1 MQDAAK
7 EKKKFSSS
15 TDEQI
20 NVLKKRMEKLKKKS
34 KAEKIGKLN
43 VQRIK
48 LHKLVASFVSRGW
61 PEDYETLKSNITTIF
76 EE

>member
-7 EKKKFSSS
+7 EKKKLKPSFN
-15 TDEQI
+15 EQMD
-20 NVLKKRMEKLKKKS
+20 VLKKRMEKLKKKS
-34 KAEKIGKLN
+34 KAEKIERLN

-48 LHKLVASFVSRGW
+48 LHKLVTSFVSQGW
-61 PEDYETLKSNITTIF
+61 PEDYESLKLNITSII